1 MNRTSELVARRSNAI
16 PRGVATAT
24 PFFIARGQNAE
35 VWDVDGRRFVDFAS
49 GIAVLNTG
57 HCHPQVIAAAQ
68 RQLNAYTHAAF
79 QVMAYEPYIEL
90 AEKLNELAPVRGP
103 AKSIFFTTGAEAVE
117 NAIKIARAA
126 TGRSSIIAFSGAFHG
141 RTMLA
146 LALTGK
152 AIPYKHG
159 IGPIPGDVFRVP
171 FPAAH
176 LGISVEDSLAAIHAV
191 FKTDA
196 PPDRVA
202 AIILE
207 PVQGEGGFNPA
218 PPELLTALR
227 VLCDRYGIVL
237 IADEIQTGF
246 ARTGKLFALEHF
258 DVKADLVVMAKSL
271 AGGFPLSAVT
281 GNATLMDVPPPGA
294 LGGTYGGSP
303 VACATALAVLD
314 VIRNENLNERAQAL
328 GRHARAYLEQ
338 LARDKRGRPIGNIR
352 GLGSMLGFD
361 LVTEYGGVEVLAN
374 GAGEIVRRAHERGL
388 IVLSCG
394 ANGEAIRLLFP
405 ITASLEV
412 VDEGLNIL
420 AEALQVN

>member
-338 LARDKRGRPIGNIR
+338 LARDKRGRSIGNIR